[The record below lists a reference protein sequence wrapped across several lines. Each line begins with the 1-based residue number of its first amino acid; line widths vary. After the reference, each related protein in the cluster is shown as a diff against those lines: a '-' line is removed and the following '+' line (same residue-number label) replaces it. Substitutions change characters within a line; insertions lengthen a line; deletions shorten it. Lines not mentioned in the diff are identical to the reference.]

1 MSSFEK
7 IKTPGIKEK
16 TAERTTRVPEGMWF
30 KCTSCGEVMETKALQ
45 DNHYICVECN
55 HHFRMS
61 ARERISHLTKGA
73 AFEEYGQDL
82 RSNDPLK
89 FFDLKPYKNRLEDSI
104 RKMRQNDAF
113 VSGRSEIGGL
123 PVQVG
128 SFEFKFMGG
137 SMGSVVGEKITMMFE
152 RALEEGTPAIV
163 VSASGGARMQES
175 ILSLMQMAKTSGYI
189 LEMRKAGLPYI
200 SLLTDPTTGGVA
212 ASFAM
217 LGDIIL
223 AEPKALIGFAGPR
236 VIEQTI
242 RQKLPE
248 GFQTSEFLLKAGF
261 LDQVVP
267 REKLPDTL
275 ASLLQMLQWKKTAS
289 AAAPAKTKSA
299 EKASGKASKAK
310 N

>member
-1 MSSFEK
+1 MSSFDK
-7 IKTPGIKEK
+7 IKTPGIKQKSTE
-16 TAERTTRVPEGMWF
+16 ERTTRVPEGMWF
-30 KCTSCGEVMETKALQ
+30 KCTDCGEVMETRALEE
-45 DNHYICVECN
+45 NHYICVECN

-61 ARERISHLTKGA
+61 ARERIHHLTKGA

-82 RSNDPLK
+82 RSNDPLE
-89 FFDLKPYKNRLEDSI
+89 FNDLKPYKSRLEATI
-104 RKMRQNDAF
+104 KKLGANDAY
-113 VSGRSEIGGL
+113 VCGKSEIGGL
-123 PVQVG
+123 PVHIG
-128 SFEFKFMGG
+128 AFEFKFMGG
-137 SMGSVVGEKITMMFE
+137 SMGSVVGEKITMQLE
-152 RALEEGTPAIV
+152 HALKDKTGAVV

-175 ILSLMQMAKTSGYI
+175 ILSLMQMAKTSAFVM
-189 LEMRKAGLPYI
+189 EMRKAGLPYI

-248 GFQTSEFLLKAGF
+248 GFQTSEFLLQQGF
-261 LDQVVP
+261 IDQVVP
-267 REKLPDTL
+267 RERLPDVL
-275 ASLLQMLQWKKTAS
+275 ASLLQMLQWKKAAS
-289 AAAPAKTKSA
+289 LGEKSAKKTK
-299 EKASGKASKAK
+299 KG

>member
-16 TAERTTRVPEGMWF
+16 TEKSNRVPEGMWF
-30 KCTSCGEVMETKALQ
+30 KCTSCGEVMETKTLQ

-61 ARERISHLTKGA
+61 ARDRISHLTKGA
-73 AFEEYGQDL
+73 PFEEYGQDL
-82 RSNDPLK
+82 RSSDPLE
-89 FFDLKPYKNRLEDSI
+89 FYDLKPYKTRLEDSI
-104 RKMRQNDAF
+104 RKHRQNDAF
-113 VSGRSEIGGL
+113 VSGRSEIGGM

-128 SFEFKFMGG
+128 AFDFKFMGG
-137 SMGSVVGEKITMMFE
+137 SMGTVVGERITLV
-152 RALEEGTPAIV
+152 LENAVKEGTGAVV

-175 ILSLMQMAKTSGYI
+175 ILSLMQMAKTSAYV
-189 LEMRKAGLPYI
+189 LEMRKAGLPFI
-200 SLLTDPTTGGVA
+200 SILTDPTTGGVA

-217 LGDIIL
+217 LGDVIL

-248 GFQTSEFLLKAGF
+248 GFQTSEFLLQQGF
-261 LDQVVP
+261 IDQVVP
-267 REKLPDTL
+267 RERLPDVV
-275 ASLLQMLQWKKTAS
+275 ASLLQMLLWRKAGGEEGKAPKKKT
-289 AAAPAKTKSA
+289 KK
-299 EKASGKASKAK
+299 
-310 N
+310 

>member
-1 MSSFEK
+1 LSSFEK
-7 IKTPGIKEK
+7 VKTPGIKEK
-16 TAERTTRVPEGMWF
+16 PSAERTTRVPEGMWF

-61 ARERISHLTKGA
+61 ARERINHLTKNA
-73 AFEEYGQDL
+73 PFEEYGQDI
-82 RSNDPLK
+82 RSSDPLE
-89 FFDLKPYKNRLEDSI
+89 FSDQKPYRVRLSDAI
-104 RKMRQNDAF
+104 AKHRQNDAF
-113 VSGRSEIGGL
+113 VAGRSEIGGL

-128 SFEFKFMGG
+128 AFEFKFMGG
-137 SMGSVVGEKITMMFE
+137 SMGTVVGEKITMLLE
-152 RALEEGTPAIV
+152 RAVEEGTPAIV

-175 ILSLMQMAKTSGYI
+175 ILSLMQMAKTSAYV
-189 LEMRKAGLPYI
+189 LQMRKAGLPYI

-217 LGDIIL
+217 LGDVIL

-248 GFQTSEFLLKAGF
+248 GFQTSEFLLQQGF
-261 LDQVVP
+261 IDQVVP

-275 ASLLQMLQWKKTAS
+275 ASLLRMLQWKKAAS
-289 AAAPAKTKSA
+289 AAAPGANGKAAPKAGKTK
-299 EKASGKASKAK
+299 K
-310 N
+310 